1 MHPMYT
7 SFKLCIQLGVL
18 ALLTCLIIYSLLALY
33 LVNQAENDE
42 KKQADV
48 ILVLGAKAYRN
59 NSYNPCLVARVQHA
73 VNLYKDKYAPKLLFS
88 GGTDF
93 EDGTNEAQ
101 TMEQIASSLGVPPK
115 DILLETSSTSTY
127 ENLLYSK
134 KILQNKNFK
143 SIILVTEPFHSPRA
157 RLVAKHLK
165 LNVFTPPAIKSKC
178 WLEKKYFSK
187 YFLKEPLAIMYY
199 KITKKL

>member
-1 MHPMYT
+1 MHPMYN
-7 SFKLCIQLGVL
+7 SFKLCIQLGVF
-18 ALLTCLIIYSLLALY
+18 ALLTFLIIYSLLALY
-33 LVNQAENDE
+33 LVNQAEIDE
-42 KKQADV
+42 IKQADV

-59 NSYNPCLVARVQHA
+59 HSYNACLVARVQHA

-93 EDGTNEAQ
+93 EDGANEAQ
-101 TMEQIASSLGVPPK
+101 TMEKIASSLGVPSK
-115 DILLETSSTSTY
+115 DILLEPNSTSTY
-127 ENLLYSK
+127 ENLLFSK

-157 RLVAKHLK
+157 RLVARHLE
-165 LNVFTPPAIKSKC
+165 LSVFTSPARKSTC
-178 WLEKKYFSK
+178 WLEKKYFSW